1 MKNKYFVFT
10 LVLVL
15 MTGIWIILLN
25 LPPQKT
31 AVDNTSSTPT
41 TALVPTSQTQ
51 VLTQTEAQIPENQTI
66 IPKNYNSKLNS
77 YTDRSK
83 QYSLLYPNNL
93 DLLEDGPKT
102 IGFSNKGTDGPWL
115 INISANETAAKDVY
129 DWLKRQNKQRGTL
142 PPMTILKTEKRD
154 GTTLLYLKDPVAV
167 DEKDGKPVY
176 SNTEMAIIMK
186 NQEIFEILKR
196 ELWPDPNAYFQ
207 QIVGSFHFL

>member
-10 LVLVL
+10 LMLVL

-25 LPPQKT
+25 LPSQKT
-31 AVDNTSSTPT
+31 AVNNTSSNPT
-41 TALVPTSQTQ
+41 TDLLQTSQSQ
-51 VLTQTEAQIPENQTI
+51 VAIQTSTQIPQNQTI
-66 IPKNYNSKLNS
+66 TPKNYNSNLNK
-77 YTDRSK
+77 YTDRNK

-129 DWLKRQNKQRGTL
+129 DWLETQNKNRGTL

-154 GTTLLYLKDPVAV
+154 GTTLLYLQDPIVV
-167 DEKDGKPVY
+167 DEKDGKKIY
-176 SNTEMAIIMK
+176 SSMDTAIIMK
-186 NQEIFEILKR
+186 NQKIFKMVKR
-196 ELWPDPNAYFQ
+196 EQWTDPNSYFQ
-207 QIVGSFHFL
+207 QIVESFHFL